1 VFDGAN
7 LLTYSLS
14 GEKEGS
20 FALPKEFVRNQ
31 VSGPVVDPSGD
42 IWLDSYYGDRL
53 AKFSPS
59 GRVLWSTRSYANSS
73 IVGLET
79 RYGFRV
85 AVTVNTGHGYLHARL
100 LTPGGRHAGT
110 LPVALANDA
119 VSETPAGD
127 TLVSGGGYVRMYS
140 PSWKLLSQFGDSH
153 MAGASYAGSPHDF
166 FSVGEGLQAMSGGP
180 IYTLDPF
187 GAIEETTPE
196 GFLEA
201 TTDLG
206 GHLQLSGGA
215 AYLVNGIM
223 YFAGGTPYST
233 DQNIS
238 EVRLSTL
245 QGYLAAA
252 SPPTTLGWGAG
263 ITSGTRGHRVTG
275 NYFQDGT
282 RPSFYA
288 SFAPTWRTQAAHLQ
302 LSYSIW
308 GDADVRDGTYPPAK
322 TTSLPR
328 SAKALAHIPLEVPAQ
343 DRRPGPYQL
352 QANLWDTAKSPH
364 VLVGST
370 CVPYAVGAPGDALD
384 FASLPAGAG
393 YGGPTDPRG
402 VVLNSQLGLDGL
414 RGASIDWP
422 TLLPHCNSSAPT
434 PATCGPTAMT
444 FAHAPQSY
452 FQAAYLAQKD
462 HVTYW
467 VQVSTGDPLSSAL
480 VKAGL
485 WGPDVEAVVAYYS
498 DVAHCRVA
506 GDQCAP
512 VTAWEPWNEANNT
525 YSSDGAAFVSAI
537 LEPFYKAV
545 KAVSAQDTVVG
556 GSSLGVAIP
565 WWRQVVA
572 AGGLAYMDVA
582 GVHPYTGNNDS
593 WEEDGTVTQITELQ
607 ALLQHKPIW
616 FTEVGWWSSGPYDF
630 YSQANTVARAMVWM
644 KVLGI
649 PVWGYWYDEGGWGPD
664 GVSFSLIQD
673 ASTDD
678 YVKPAALA
686 TMEASQQLAGRSYL
700 GPANTGIPLS
710 YEETFGPAPGGSN
723 DLAVVWTQGL
733 AINAQVALA
742 GSSQAPAEVSFTDQ
756 WGNRRM
762 YRLMP
767 GHYYSLPLSSEL
779 TYISYPQADNL
790 SVKPVENFGR
800 DLALSSAGARAKAS
814 SYQGPN
820 GSSLSPCC
828 RAGDAINGNPVGGWE
843 PAGDDASPTIT
854 VTLPRVATIDRVLVD
869 GHSIGSVMG
878 NARDFTVYVEDTGGS
893 WAQVASVTGVFYE
906 RATLVQFPVVRA
918 RAVRIVVEEANYGG
932 YAGGGVPSFWPSS
945 QPLTLQVHA
954 IDVYAASRIAK
965 PLPLGSSGRT

>member
-1 VFDGAN
+1 MKSRLVLRGETCLALLCAALVLTPLYTPRPMQAVGRALASAGSPATGPGGSASPPSASSITPICGDPHPAKSLGPAPSLPPNPVHVIAGTFAVEGFDVTASAIYVFDGAN

-328 SAKALAHIPLEVPAQ
+328 SAKALAHIPRRERRESCTTGLRTGRESWL
-343 DRRPGPYQL
+343 RRP
-352 QANLWDTAKSPH
+352 
-364 VLVGST
+364 
-370 CVPYAVGAPGDALD
+370 
-384 FASLPAGAG
+384 
-393 YGGPTDPRG
+393 
-402 VVLNSQLGLDGL
+402 
-414 RGASIDWP
+414 
-422 TLLPHCNSSAPT
+422 SA
-434 PATCGPTAMT
+434 
-444 FAHAPQSY
+444 
-452 FQAAYLAQKD
+452 
-462 HVTYW
+462 
-467 VQVSTGDPLSSAL
+467 
-480 VKAGL
+480 
-485 WGPDVEAVVAYYS
+485 
-498 DVAHCRVA
+498 
-506 GDQCAP
+506 
-512 VTAWEPWNEANNT
+512 
-525 YSSDGAAFVSAI
+525 
-537 LEPFYKAV
+537 
-545 KAVSAQDTVVG
+545 
-556 GSSLGVAIP
+556 
-565 WWRQVVA
+565 
-572 AGGLAYMDVA
+572 
-582 GVHPYTGNNDS
+582 
-593 WEEDGTVTQITELQ
+593 
-607 ALLQHKPIW
+607 
-616 FTEVGWWSSGPYDF
+616 
-630 YSQANTVARAMVWM
+630 
-644 KVLGI
+644 
-649 PVWGYWYDEGGWGPD
+649 
-664 GVSFSLIQD
+664 
-673 ASTDD
+673 
-678 YVKPAALA
+678 
-686 TMEASQQLAGRSYL
+686 
-700 GPANTGIPLS
+700 
-710 YEETFGPAPGGSN
+710 
-723 DLAVVWTQGL
+723 
-733 AINAQVALA
+733 
-742 GSSQAPAEVSFTDQ
+742 
-756 WGNRRM
+756 
-762 YRLMP
+762 
-767 GHYYSLPLSSEL
+767 
-779 TYISYPQADNL
+779 
-790 SVKPVENFGR
+790 
-800 DLALSSAGARAKAS
+800 
-814 SYQGPN
+814 
-820 GSSLSPCC
+820 
-828 RAGDAINGNPVGGWE
+828 
-843 PAGDDASPTIT
+843 
-854 VTLPRVATIDRVLVD
+854 
-869 GHSIGSVMG
+869 
-878 NARDFTVYVEDTGGS
+878 
-893 WAQVASVTGVFYE
+893 
-906 RATLVQFPVVRA
+906 
-918 RAVRIVVEEANYGG
+918 
-932 YAGGGVPSFWPSS
+932 
-945 QPLTLQVHA
+945 
-954 IDVYAASRIAK
+954 
-965 PLPLGSSGRT
+965 